1 MKNILV
7 PIAQGFEEI
16 ELVSIIDTLRRAGLN
31 VIVASLDSQK
41 LVRGGHQIFIQA
53 DMVLSEVDISSLGAI
68 VLAGG
73 LEGMQN
79 LAASSKIIEII
90 QTLDSQ
96 KSLVCAICASPIV
109 LNKAGVLK
117 GDFTCYP
124 GCEENIKAH
133 RLEAAVVKNENIITS
148 AGPATGIL
156 FALEIIKELCGA
168 QKAQALW
175 EGMQIPLA
183 QSYPNT
189 FAS

>member
-16 ELVSIIDTLRRAGLN
+16 ELVSIIDTLRRAELN

-41 LVRGGHQIFIQA
+41 LIKGGHQIFIQA
-53 DMVLSEVDISSLGAI
+53 DATLSEIDVPSLQAI

-73 LEGMQN
+73 LEGMHN
-79 LAASSKIIEII
+79 LASSPKIIEII
-90 QTLDSQ
+90 QTLHSR

-109 LNKAGVLK
+109 LDKAGVIK

-133 RLEAAVVKNENIITS
+133 RLDVAVVKNENIITS
-148 AGPATGIL
+148 VGPATAIL

-168 QKAQALW
+168 QKAQSLW
-175 EGMQIPLA
+175 EGMQIPLC